1 MSAAV
6 PRKKHFERGRYAT
19 RDFISTSEV
28 SENVCVSSFESFI
41 CDLDNN
47 GPSQSGLE
55 NVDRS
60 TSTST
65 ILPGYSWIKDKNG
78 QRDLHNQIGKN
89 SVFNLFNFQQRNN
102 PMFNFFSNKK
112 CFKLVS
118 LLLCRTV
125 RLRLN
130 AVKCTQITNWLSISC
145 IKIPWNLSKIKRL
158 KKQAWLKSSG
168 RYFHVLKYIVF

>member
-1 MSAAV
+1 MSAAI

-41 CDLDNN
+41 CDFDNN

-65 ILPGYSWIKDKNG
+65 STSTILPGYSWIKDKND

-89 SVFNLFNFQQRNN
+89 SVFNLFNFQRINN

-118 LLLCRTV
+118 YCCAEL
-125 RLRLN
+125 
-130 AVKCTQITNWLSISC
+130 
-145 IKIPWNLSKIKRL
+145 
-158 KKQAWLKSSG
+158 
-168 RYFHVLKYIVF
+168 

>member
-1 MSAAV
+1 MSAAI

-41 CDLDNN
+41 CDFDNN

-55 NVDRS
+55 NVDRSTSTS

-89 SVFNLFNFQQRNN
+89 SVFNLFNFQRRNN
-102 PMFNFFSNKK
+102 PMFNFFSKQEL
-112 CFKLVS
+112 FQTGFI
-118 LLLCRTV
+118 LLCRTV
-125 RLRLN
+125 RIRLN
-130 AVKCTQITNWLSISC
+130 AVKCTQITNWPSIRC
-145 IKIPWNLSKIKRL
+145 IKIPWNLSIIKRL
-158 KKQAWLKSSG
+158 KKGLTKE
-168 RYFHVLKYIVF
+168 